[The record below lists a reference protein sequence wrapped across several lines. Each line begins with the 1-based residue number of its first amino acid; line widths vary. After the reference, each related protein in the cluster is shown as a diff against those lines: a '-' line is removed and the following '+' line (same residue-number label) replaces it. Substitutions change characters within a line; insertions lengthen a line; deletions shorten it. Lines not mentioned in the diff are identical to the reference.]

1 MFYIVNVSVKFVKSI
16 DMYEKLFMYKR
27 DNLKFN
33 TKSVERILNEIK
45 KKAFVKTVIVL
56 LHWWAFQY

>member
-1 MFYIVNVSVKFVKSI
+1 
-16 DMYEKLFMYKR
+16 MYDKLFMYKR

-56 LHWWAFQY
+56 LHW

>member
-56 LHWWAFQY
+56 LHW